1 MAIEKTLFRKKIRL
15 AHPYLYFGKDL
26 VDSLL
31 LYYLTKTDGTA
42 LSESILYFTV
52 DTGLAPTILS
62 QLLKTFYVVTCT

>member
-1 MAIEKTLFRKKIRL
+1 MAIEKKLFRKKIRL
-15 AHPYLYFGKDL
+15 AHLYFGKDL

-31 LYYLTKTDGTA
+31 LNYLTKTDGTA

-52 DTGLAPTILS
+52 DTGLAPTMLS